1 MEEGTEDRVRV
12 SKGDHIGLE
21 KVDSY
26 KKGYQ
31 GRGKREGS
39 QLIGPRHTFFAH

>member
-26 KKGYQ
+26 KKDTREEEKE
-31 GRGKREGS
+31 RGAS
-39 QLIGPRHTFFAH
+39 